1 MSKAGLSWCLGTG
14 GGLGE
19 QGRLSWCLGTGGG
32 LGAQGRF
39 KLVFG
44 DWRWS
49 W

>member
-1 MSKAGLSWCLGTG
+1 MVLVSKAGLSRCLGTG

-19 QGRLSWCLGTGGG
+19 
-32 LGAQGRF
+32 QGRF